1 MKTLYTNINRNGR
14 VTAAMITR
22 TGAERMCMQQSC
34 IIIKCCMPEKE
45 WLDEQIYRN
54 T

>member
-22 TGAERMCMQQSC
+22 TGAERMCMRHR
-34 IIIKCCMPEKE
+34 IDINCCMPEKE
-45 WLDEQIYRN
+45 WLDEQKYYRN

>member
-22 TGAERMCMQQSC
+22 IGAKRMCIQQSC
-34 IIIKCCMPEKE
+34 IVIKCCMP
-45 WLDEQIYRN
+45 
-54 T
+54 